1 MMRRFFLSSE
11 KIHLDEPEIEGQDA
25 RHIRM
30 VLRLGPGDSIVVFD
44 GTGAEYA
51 ARIVS
56 VDNRRVRIALLERLV
71 SASESPIE
79 ITLAQ
84 GYLKDKK
91 MDELVRRTT
100 ELGVARW
107 IPFIARRSVP
117 QPDAKRSRARLERWR
132 KISLEAVKQ
141 CRRSRPMTIEQ
152 TLSFE
157 QALVQSDSC
166 DLKLFF
172 WEERGQGLMA
182 CAKSRKKPRSVFVMV
197 GPEGGFESAEH
208 DSAQHE
214 GFQTVNLGPRILR
227 AETAALAATVL
238 TQYLFGDLG
247 QNVLD
252 NP

>member
-1 MMRRFFLSSE
+1 MTRRFFVSPE
-11 KIHLDEPEIEGQDA
+11 KIHLDEPEIEGQDV
-25 RHIRM
+25 RHIRT
-30 VLRLGPGDSIVVFD
+30 VLRLGPGDDVVVFD

-51 ARIVS
+51 AHIVS
-56 VDNRRVRIALLERLV
+56 LDNRKVRIALSERLV
-71 SASESPIE
+71 SVAESPIE

-117 QPDAKRSRARLERWR
+117 HPDAKRHQARLERWR

-141 CRRSRPMTIEQ
+141 CRRSRPMAIEQ

-157 QALVQSDSC
+157 QALVQSHAC

-172 WEERGQGLMA
+172 WEERGQGLMK
-182 CAKSRKKPRSVFVMV
+182 CTKSRKSPRSVFVMV
-197 GPEGGFESAEH
+197 GPEGGFESGEH
-208 DSAQHE
+208 DAARQH
-214 GFQTVNLGPRILR
+214 GFQIVNLGPRILR
-227 AETAALAATVL
+227 AETAALAATAL

-247 QNVLD
+247 QNMLD
-252 NP
+252 NS